1 MYAHRAHLRKGAL
14 RPRYY
19 HCMFTYTCIC
29 DAYNSS
35 ASVHRGCFKET
46 ENCEHKVV
54 LLCVCF
60 VIVVVYYESCSFNLL
75 SLAREGAYVSFR
87 PLKLHY
93 VSPAKS

>member
-19 HCMFTYTCIC
+19 HCMFTYICIC

-35 ASVHRGCFKET
+35 ASVRRGFFKKT

-54 LLCVCF
+54 LLFCF
-60 VIVVVYYESCSFNLL
+60 LNIFFYESCSFNLL
-75 SLAREGAYVSFR
+75 QAHTV
-87 PLKLHY
+87 
-93 VSPAKS
+93 